1 MKKITGLLGLII
13 LVSCSQGDPI
23 AKKKQQLIRYK
34 EQAVQLTLKIK
45 QLEDELAADTT
56 INDFS
61 KVPVRVL
68 SIEPRHFNHYIEV
81 SGSVNPESEA
91 FISAEISG
99 MIEKI
104 HVREGDHVK
113 KGTLLFKLNS
123 SVTESSISETQTQL
137 KLAKALYEKQKS
149 LWNDGIGSE
158 VQYLQTKTNYEAAR
172 ERLKTL
178 QAQLAMSEIRA
189 PFEGI
194 VDQILVK
201 EGELATP
208 GRQLALLINLKKMKI
223 YARVSEQYL
232 NRIKGGD
239 PVEVVFP
246 DLENKTLRLNVFR
259 TGNMIEEKSR
269 DFRIEIKLPNE
280 NEEIKPNQFALVR
293 LNDFSSDS
301 ALIVPSAVIKQDLKG
316 YFLYTIQKQGK
327 DFVALKT
334 YIQPGIFYNN
344 MTMILDGIHP
354 GDQVIVDG
362 YNQVSSGQIVNVT
375 Q

>member
-34 EQAVQLTLKIK
+34 EQAVQLNLKVK

-56 INDFS
+56 KNDFS

-68 SIEPRHFNHYIEV
+68 SVEPRQFNHYIEV
-81 SGSVNPESEA
+81 SGSVKPENEA
-91 FISAEISG
+91 YISAEISG
-99 MIEKI
+99 IIEKI
-104 HVREGDHVK
+104 HVQEGDHVK

-123 SVTESSISETQTQL
+123 SVTESSISETKTQL

-178 QAQLAMSEIRA
+178 QAQLAMFEIRA

-232 NRIKGGD
+232 NRIKEGD

-246 DLENKTLRLNVFR
+246 DMENKTLRLNVFR

-293 LNDFSSDS
+293 LNDFSSGQ

-316 YFLYTIQKQGK
+316 YFLYTVDKQGN
-327 DFVALKT
+327 DFVAVKT
-334 YIQPGIFYNN
+334 YIEPGVFYNN

-375 Q
+375 E